1 MGRIVVCGGGVVGLS
16 AALMLARDGHTVTVL
31 EVDPVGPPPEP
42 VQAWDR
48 WRRTG
53 VAHFRQPHNLLP
65 RFRQVLAEELPDMT
79 GRLLAAG
86 CVLMDTLTP
95 MPPGIEDQS
104 PRPED
109 DRFRFVSGRR
119 PVVESVFAAAAEE
132 QADVTVRR
140 GVRVAGLLGGPP
152 RCKGIPHV
160 AGVRLSDGE
169 EIRADL
175 VVDATGRR
183 TAAPRW
189 LAHLGAEQPATE
201 KEQGGFAYY
210 TRYFTG
216 PQQPLRRGAPLT
228 PLGTVS
234 LLTIPGDN
242 DTWSITVVGSAKDA
256 PLRAIRDPECFTR
269 LVRACPAQAH
279 WLAGT
284 PISDVLVTAGI
295 LNRRR
300 RFVVDGRPVATG
312 FAAVSDAWA
321 CTNPTAAR
329 GLSVGVLHVQQL
341 RRTVRA
347 HVADPEVFASAWDK
361 ATEQYVAPFYQDQI
375 AADRVRIAE
384 MDALREGDEP
394 PLPDPVASRFAAA
407 ALRDAE
413 VFRALLEAAVCLTP
427 RAEVLARPDLMAR
440 IDKRP
445 PQPLA
450 SRGEA
455 GPPALDRAQLLRL
468 LGE

>member
-16 AALMLARDGHTVTVL
+16 VALMTARDGHTVTVL
-31 EVDPVGPPPEP
+31 EADPVGPPPEP
-42 VQAWDR
+42 AQAWDR
-48 WRRTG
+48 WRRPG

-65 RFRQVLAEELPDMT
+65 RFRQVLTEELPDMT

-86 CVLMDTLTP
+86 CVLMDALTP
-95 MPPGIEDQS
+95 MPPGIGDQS
-104 PRPED
+104 PRPGD
-109 DRFRFVSGRR
+109 DRFHFVSGRR

-132 QADVTVRR
+132 EAGVNVRR
-140 GVRVAGLLGGPP
+140 GVQVAGLLGGPP
-152 RCKGIPHV
+152 RGMGTPHV

-189 LAHLGAEQPATE
+189 LARIGAAQPHTDN
-201 KEQGGFAYY
+201 EQGGFAYY

-216 PQQPLRRGAPLT
+216 PQQPPRRSAPLT
-228 PLGTVS
+228 ALGTIS

-256 PLRAIRDPECFTR
+256 PLKAVRDPERFTR

-284 PISDVLVTAGI
+284 PISDVVVSAGI

-300 RFVVDGRPVATG
+300 RFVADGHPVATG
-312 FAAVSDAWA
+312 FAAVADAWA

-329 GLSVGVLHVQQL
+329 GLSVGLAHAQQL
-341 RRTVRA
+341 RSVVRA
-347 HVADPEVFASAWDK
+347 HVSDPEVFAQAWDN
-361 ATEQYVAPFYQDQI
+361 ATERYVAPFYEDQL
-375 AADRVRIAE
+375 AADRLRVAE
-384 MDALREGDEP
+384 MDALREGAEP
-394 PLPDPVASRFAAA
+394 PLPDPEAARFAAA
-407 ALRDAE
+407 ARHDAE
-413 VFRALLEAAVCLTP
+413 VFRALLECAVCLTP
-427 RAEVLARPDLMAR
+427 RAEVLARPDLRAR
-440 IDKRP
+440 IDKHAPRG
-445 PQPLA
+445 LA
-450 SRGEA
+450 PRREA
-455 GPPALDRAQLLRL
+455 GAPALDRARLLRL